1 MSSSVDVMVA
11 ELKRYP
17 GYKDS
22 GMEWLGEV
30 PAHWEVRRAKHV
42 FRRIVG
48 GSTPSSDDSRYWGN
62 VHVWVTPAD
71 VSRST
76 RIRGSQRQL
85 TQEGLLSCSAEL
97 MPAGSIV
104 VTSRA
109 PVGNVA
115 LAEVPFCTNQGC
127 KVLVPNTDEIDSAF
141 AFNLLHALQPELQ
154 SLAKGTTFTE
164 VSGSTVGDV
173 PLPLPPLPEQA
184 AIVRFLDH
192 ADRRIRRYI
201 RAKEEL
207 IALLEESRRVLI
219 NHAVSRGLDPNA
231 DTRTTR
237 SHVFPTAPR
246 DWTSRRMGSLVQRV
260 RRPLGVHPDR
270 QYQEIGIRSWG
281 RGIFHKD
288 PAPGAALGEK
298 SVFRIDPG
306 DFVLNIVFAW
316 EGAVA
321 VASEDEMGMIASH
334 RFPTFRPSPDVDLD
348 YLLMVF
354 QSEPGRRLL
363 EVNSPGA
370 AGRNKTLRIS
380 RFLDEEIPLPT
391 LDGQR
396 AIVAAF
402 REREQQLA
410 DCVAGTRQ
418 AVTRLE
424 EYRACLIAGVVTGKL
439 DVRGAAAGLPEVV
452 PIGVEGEADDVQG
465 DVGSERV
472 GWRNGAEVAGAEPD
486 VDDAERPGVAGELT
500 AEER

>member
-1 MSSSVDVMVA
+1 MHI
-11 ELKRYP
+11 Y
-17 GYKDS
+17 
-22 GMEWLGEV
+22 
-30 PAHWEVRRAKHV
+30 
-42 FRRIVG
+42 
-48 GSTPSSDDSRYWGN
+48 SSDLKY
-62 VHVWVTPAD
+62 VTVAIP
-71 VSRST
+71 
-76 RIRGSQRQL
+76 
-85 TQEGLLSCSAEL
+85 
-97 MPAGSIV
+97 
-104 VTSRA
+104 
-109 PVGNVA
+109 PV
-115 LAEVPFCTNQGC
+115 
-127 KVLVPNTDEIDSAF
+127 
-141 AFNLLHALQPELQ
+141 
-154 SLAKGTTFTE
+154 
-164 VSGSTVGDV
+164 
-173 PLPLPPLPEQA
+173 PEQCD
-184 AIVRFLDH
+184 IVRFIDH
-192 ADRRIRRYI
+192 SDQRIQRCI
-201 RAKEEL
+201 RAKEKL
-207 IALLEESRRVLI
+207 ISLLEESRRVLI

-237 SHVFPTAPR
+237 SHVFPATPR
-246 DWTSRRMGSLVQRV
+246 DWTSRRMGSLLVQRV

-281 RGIFHKD
+281 KGIFHKD

-298 SVFRIDPG
+298 SVFRIEPG

-380 RFLDEEIPLPT
+380 RFLNEEIPLPT

-424 EYRACLIAGVVTGKL
+424 EYRARLIADVVTGKL
-439 DVRGAAAGLPEVV
+439 DVREAAARLPEV
-452 PIGVEGEADDVQG
+452 ISLGVEGEADGDEGEADGVEG
-465 DVGSERV
+465 DVGSERA
-472 GWRNGAEVAGAEPD
+472 GWRRGAEAAG
-486 VDDAERPGVAGELT
+486 RGAGDLRCG
-500 AEER
+500 AV